1 MSCLRHLQPHRRRDC
16 LAFTLVEMLIAVGI
30 ATIVLG
36 LAMTLYLFGLRSF
49 GAIGN
54 YTSMDS
60 KSRQAL
66 DFTLR
71 EIRQASSV
79 LAFQTNGTT
88 RWLTVAYTNTPPSI
102 STFTWDSSTGLFTW
116 DKTGQPTRTLLTG
129 CTSWSFACYL
139 RAPDTNGTF
148 VPTPSKNRTKL
159 INMAWTC
166 NRTNVFKI
174 NSESIVT
181 AEVVLRNLQE

>member
-1 MSCLRHLQPHRRRDC
+1 MSCPDTIRHHRSIDDQ
-16 LAFTLVEMLIAVGI
+16 AFTLVEMLIAVGT

-60 KSRQAL
+60 KSRQAVDL
-66 DFTLR
+66 TLR
-71 EIRQASSV
+71 EIRQASRV
-79 LAFQTNGTT
+79 LGFQTNGTT
-88 RWLTVAYTNTPPSI
+88 RWLSVASTNSPAATNI
-102 STFTWDSSTGLFTW
+102 FTWDSTTGLFTW
-116 DKTGQPTRTLLTG
+116 AKTGQATRTLLSG
-129 CTSWSFACYL
+129 CTNWTFTCYL
-139 RAPDTNGTF
+139 RAPDTNGNF
-148 VPTPSKNRTKL
+148 VASTNQSRTKL

-166 NRTNVFKI
+166 TRTNVFKI
-174 NSESIVT
+174 NTESIVT

>member
-1 MSCLRHLQPHRRRDC
+1 MSRLRNLQPRRQ
-16 LAFTLVEMLIAVGI
+16 AFTLVEMLIALGT
-30 ATIVLG
+30 ATIVVA

-60 KSRQAL
+60 KSRLAL
-66 DFTLR
+66 DLTLR
-71 EIRQASSV
+71 EIRQASKV
-79 LAFQTNGTT
+79 QGFQTNGTT
-88 RWLTVAYTNTPPSI
+88 RWLTVASTNTPPATN
-102 STFTWDSSTGLFTW
+102 TFTWDSTTGLFTW

-129 CTSWSFACYL
+129 CTNWTFTCYQ
-139 RAPDTNGTF
+139 RAPDTNGNF
-148 VPTPSKNRTKL
+148 VTTTDLTRTKL

-166 NRTNVFKI
+166 CRTNVFKV
-174 NSESIVT
+174 NTESIVT